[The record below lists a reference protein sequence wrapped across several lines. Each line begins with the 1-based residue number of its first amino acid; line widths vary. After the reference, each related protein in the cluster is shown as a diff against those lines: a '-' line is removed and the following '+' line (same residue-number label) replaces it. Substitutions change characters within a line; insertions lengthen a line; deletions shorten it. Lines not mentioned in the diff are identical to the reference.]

1 MGITTTNDPTIT
13 GAIMRDLHKV
23 GTLATGKGNGRLFI
37 ITRVID
43 VKEVRK
49 RKTYMIKGYRVSP
62 CDEIHRTFVVNTVDF
77 DNRFKVL
84 E

>member
-1 MGITTTNDPTIT
+1 MS
-13 GAIMRDLHKV
+13 DLHKV
-23 GTLATGKGNGRLFI
+23 GTLATGRGNGKLFI

-43 VKEVRK
+43 VKDVQRK
-49 RKTYMIKGYRVSP
+49 RTYRIKGYRVAP
-62 CDEIHRTFVVNTVDF
+62 CDEIHKTFVVNTSDF

>member
-1 MGITTTNDPTIT
+1 MS
-13 GAIMRDLHKV
+13 DLHPT
-23 GTLATGKGNGRLFI
+23 GTLATGRETGKLFI

-43 VKEVRK
+43 VKDVQRK
-49 RKTYMIKGYRVSP
+49 KTYRIKGYRVAP
-62 CDEIHRTFVVNTVDF
+62 CDEIHKSFVVNTADF